1 MTRDELVE
9 KIKALHQAFM
19 DNDGINGNS
28 NENNEIIALI
38 EAFPEAE
45 RDDEIIGF
53 LARAYNNDSRYL
65 EAIKLLNLV
74 KEENRDDIW
83 LYRMGYSLHFLAYD
97 DENKI
102 EMLKF
107 SQEYFKQIKRED
119 PDAEELMNISS
130 LIINRAE
137 YKYNPKLSNQNKI
150 KTIQG
155 QEYIEL
161 CEDIQRSLLEHYDS
175 EIEKAEEGFEKDML
189 LLYRLEVAMAN
200 GGFMQLV
207 FNWGVDNFNET
218 GRFLERIN
226 AEQHLNLLVFFA
238 KKFQQ
243 VIERDD
249 INDIYDASLY
259 MKRHENLENGINAAY
274 WELEENLFELI
285 CEGYQVKYVGND

>member
-9 KIKALHQAFM
+9 KIKALHQAFW
-19 DNDGINGNS
+19 DNDGVNGDS
-28 NENNEIIALI
+28 NQNNEIIALI

-53 LARAYNNDSRYL
+53 LARAYNNDGRYL

-107 SQEYFKQIKRED
+107 SNEYFKQIKRED
-119 PDAEELMNISS
+119 PDAEELMEIAN
-130 LIINRAE
+130 
-137 YKYNPKLSNQNKI
+137 YKIREVDFEYNPKLANQNKI
-150 KTIQG
+150 KSVQG
-155 QEYIEL
+155 QEYIKI
-161 CEDIQRSLLEHYDS
+161 CEDIQRSLLEQYEDD
-175 EIEKAEEGFEKDML
+175 IEKAEEGFEKDMI
-189 LLYRLEVAMAN
+189 LLYRLESAMAN

-207 FNWGVDNFNET
+207 FNWGWDNIKET
-218 GRFLERIN
+218 AHFLERIN
-226 AEQHLNLLVFFA
+226 ATQHFNLLIFFA
-238 KKFQQ
+238 EKL
-243 VIERDD
+243 VEVSNRDELD
-249 INDIYDASLY
+249 GFYNYALY
-259 MKRHENLENGINAAY
+259 MKRHEKLESSINPAY

-285 CEGYQVKYVGND
+285 CEGYQVKYVE

>member
-9 KIKALHQAFM
+9 KIKALHQAFF
-19 DNDGINGNS
+19 DNDGVNGDS

-53 LARAYNNDSRYL
+53 LARAYNNDDRYL

-107 SQEYFKQIKRED
+107 SNEYFKQIKRDD
-119 PDAEELMNISS
+119 PDAEELMNIA
-130 LIINRAE
+130 N
-137 YKYNPKLSNQNKI
+137 YKIREVDFEYNPKLANQNKI
-150 KTIQG
+150 KSIQG

-161 CEDIQRSLLEHYDS
+161 
-175 EIEKAEEGFEKDML
+175 
-189 LLYRLEVAMAN
+189 
-200 GGFMQLV
+200 
-207 FNWGVDNFNET
+207 
-218 GRFLERIN
+218 
-226 AEQHLNLLVFFA
+226 
-238 KKFQQ
+238 
-243 VIERDD
+243 
-249 INDIYDASLY
+249 
-259 MKRHENLENGINAAY
+259 
-274 WELEENLFELI
+274 
-285 CEGYQVKYVGND
+285 

>member
-9 KIKALHQAFM
+9 KIKALHQAFI
-19 DNDGINGNS
+19 DNDGVNGNS

-53 LARAYNNDSRYL
+53 LARAYNNDSCYL

-107 SQEYFKQIKRED
+107 SNEYFKQIKRED
-119 PDAEELMNISS
+119 PDAEELMEIAN
-130 LIINRAE
+130 
-137 YKYNPKLSNQNKI
+137 YKIREVDFEYNPILANQNKI
-150 KTIQG
+150 KSVQG
-155 QEYIEL
+155 QEYIKI
-161 CEDIQRSLLEHYDS
+161 CEDIQRSLLEQYEDD
-175 EIEKAEEGFEKDML
+175 IEKAEEGFEKDMI
-189 LLYRLEVAMAN
+189 LLYRLESAMAN

-207 FNWGVDNFNET
+207 FNWGWDNIKET
-218 GRFLERIN
+218 AHFLERIN
-226 AEQHLNLLVFFA
+226 ATQHFNLLIFFA
-238 KKFQQ
+238 EKL
-243 VIERDD
+243 VEVSNRDELD
-249 INDIYDASLY
+249 GFYNYALY
-259 MKRHENLENGINAAY
+259 MKRHEKLESSINPAY

-285 CEGYQVKYVGND
+285 CEGYQVKYVE

>member
-9 KIKALHQAFM
+9 KIKALHQAFL
-19 DNDGINGNS
+19 DNDGVNGDS
-28 NENNEIIALI
+28 NQNNEIIALI

-53 LARAYNNDSRYL
+53 LARAYNNDGRYL

-107 SQEYFKQIKRED
+107 SNEYFKQIKRED
-119 PDAEELMNISS
+119 PDAEELMEIAN
-130 LIINRAE
+130 
-137 YKYNPKLSNQNKI
+137 YKIREVDFEYNPILANQNKI
-150 KTIQG
+150 KSVQG
-155 QEYIEL
+155 QEYIKI
-161 CEDIQRSLLEHYDS
+161 CEDIQRSLLEQYEDD
-175 EIEKAEEGFEKDML
+175 IEKAEEGFEKDMI
-189 LLYRLEVAMAN
+189 LLYRLESAMAN

-207 FNWGVDNFNET
+207 FNWGWDNIKET
-218 GRFLERIN
+218 AHFLERIN
-226 AEQHLNLLVFFA
+226 ATQHFNLLIFFA
-238 KKFQQ
+238 EKL
-243 VIERDD
+243 VEVSNRDELD
-249 INDIYDASLY
+249 GFYNYALY
-259 MKRHENLENGINAAY
+259 MKRHEKLESSINPAY

-285 CEGYQVKYVGND
+285 CEGYQVKYVE

>member
-9 KIKALHQAFM
+9 KIKALHQAFL
-19 DNDGINGNS
+19 DNDGVNGDS
-28 NENNEIIALI
+28 NQNNEIIALI

-53 LARAYNNDSRYL
+53 LARAYNNDGRYL

-107 SQEYFKQIKRED
+107 SNEYFKQIKRED
-119 PDAEELMNISS
+119 PDAEELMEIAN
-130 LIINRAE
+130 
-137 YKYNPKLSNQNKI
+137 YKIREVDFEYNPILANQNKI
-150 KTIQG
+150 KSIQG
-155 QEYIEL
+155 QEYIKI
-161 CEDIQRSLLEHYDS
+161 CEDIQRSLLEQYEDD
-175 EIEKAEEGFEKDML
+175 IEKAEEGFEKDMI
-189 LLYRLEVAMAN
+189 LLYRLESAMAN

-207 FNWGVDNFNET
+207 FNWGWDNIKET
-218 GRFLERIN
+218 AHFLERIN
-226 AEQHLNLLVFFA
+226 ATQHFNLLIFFA
-238 KKFQQ
+238 EKL
-243 VIERDD
+243 VEVSNRDELD
-249 INDIYDASLY
+249 GFYNYALY
-259 MKRHENLENGINAAY
+259 MKRHEKLESSINPAY

-285 CEGYQVKYVGND
+285 CEGYQVKYVE